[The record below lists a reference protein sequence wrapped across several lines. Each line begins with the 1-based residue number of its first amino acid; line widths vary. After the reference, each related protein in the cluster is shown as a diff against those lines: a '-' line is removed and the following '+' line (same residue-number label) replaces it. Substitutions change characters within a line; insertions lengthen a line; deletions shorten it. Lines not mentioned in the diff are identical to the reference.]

1 LYTNNTA
8 CTNHANTKPVQL
20 RKTNQTSKVP
30 LTFGWLRILWCSA
43 TLCPQ
48 TMQRAHMQFCGAM
61 CLKFALHFR
70 ALQAKL
76 SCNLHSLMPKQMTKR
91 WRWVALLL
99 PISNC
104 ALARMWNVHCSKANE
119 RFRFDGL
126 TGVTKANDVG
136 IRTGLYC
143 SMGICAW

>member
-8 CTNHANTKPVQL
+8 CTNHAKTKPVQL
-20 RKTNQTSKVP
+20 RKTTQTSKVP
-30 LTFGWLRILWCSA
+30 LSFGWLRIMICAALRFVHRQCSEH
-43 TLCPQ
+43 TCS
-48 TMQRAHMQFCGAM
+48 FVAM

-76 SCNLHSLMPKQMTKR
+76 SCNLHSLMPKQLGKR
-91 WRWVALLL
+91 WRWVPLLL